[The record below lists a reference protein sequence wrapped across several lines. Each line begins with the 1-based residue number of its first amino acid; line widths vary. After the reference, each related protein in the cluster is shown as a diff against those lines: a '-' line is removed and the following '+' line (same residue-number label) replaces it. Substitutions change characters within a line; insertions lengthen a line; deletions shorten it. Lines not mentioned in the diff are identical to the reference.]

1 MEGLLC
7 SFFTG
12 HISDTCK
19 GIILDILKVE
29 NDYLL
34 ILKAAGEFT
43 CSSSLC
49 LISFTVKSSLIMLK

>member
-7 SFFTG
+7 SFFTE
-12 HISDTCK
+12 HISDTCN

-29 NDYLL
+29 NDYF
-34 ILKAAGEFT
+34 IDIKGSRRFT

-49 LISFTVKSSLIMLK
+49 LISFTVELSLIMLK